1 MLICV
6 VEYYLYAKEVAII
19 AMVDVFIFTLW
30 VVCGLW
36 GINNLL
42 QLIF

>member
-19 AMVDVFIFTLW
+19 VMVDVFIFTLW
-30 VVCGLW
+30 VVRGLW

-42 QLIF
+42 QLII